1 MRTTRPF
8 RFGIQAGAGFGL
20 QDPRTWMEHARMAE
34 DIGYAVLL
42 APDHFAPFLSPLPAL
57 AAAAQAT
64 SHIRLGTLVINQA
77 WRHPAVLAKEAATVD
92 LLSGGRLELGL
103 GTGWV
108 PREQAQVGIAF
119 EPFAER
125 FARFAEYVAVVK
137 GLLRQPSFTFSGTYY
152 QIQEL
157 EQQPRPVQPRLPI
170 MIGGYGRRVLELASR
185 EADILS
191 FASVPS
197 PPGDPY
203 EVLDGRL
210 RWVAAFASD
219 HLADIELSLNCAG
232 PGPVGAT
239 PASGRQ
245 TREPFGGT
253 SRRDTPSALAGS
265 VSAIV
270 DKLIAQR
277 ERYGISYITYFPSGS
292 DYPAAVR
299 AFGQVVRR
307 LAGT

>member
-1 MRTTRPF
+1 
-8 RFGIQAGAGFGL
+8 
-20 QDPRTWMEHARMAE
+20 MAE
-34 DIGYAVLL
+34 DLGYAVLL
-42 APDHFAPFLSPLPAL
+42 APDHFAPFLSPMPAL
-57 AAAAQAT
+57 AAAAQVT
-64 SHIRLGTLVINQA
+64 SRIRLGTLVINQA

-108 PREQAQVGIAF
+108 PREQAQVGIPF

-125 FARFAEYVAVVK
+125 FARFAEYLAVVK
-137 GLLRQPSFTFSGTYY
+137 GLLRQSSFTFTGTYY
-152 QIQEL
+152 QVEEL
-157 EQQPRPVQPRLPI
+157 EQQPRPAQSHLPI

-210 RWVAAFASD
+210 RWVASFAGD
-219 HLADIELSLNCAG
+219 RLADIELSLNCAG
-232 PGPVGAT
+232 PGVFGEADEGEPPRQAEVQW
-239 PASGRQ
+239 SGRQ
-245 TREPFGGT
+245 A
-253 SRRDTPSALAGS
+253 SRPGSGSDGRDTPSRLAGS

-270 DKLIAQR
+270 DKLVAQR
-277 ERYGISYITYFPSGS
+277 ERYGISYITFFPAGS
-292 DYPAAVR
+292 EYPAAVR
-299 AFGQVVRR
+299 AFGQVVRQ